1 MNSEATGLEQNGW
14 TDNMEAN
21 SVNTGSIANEALGDE
36 SKQMKVCRRV
46 ALVVGA
52 CLLCFVIVDAMTGKR
67 LETASSR
74 FVEWVALHPLMG
86 ILAVIL
92 VYITATICFVPGSAL
107 AIGTGYAF
115 GRAFESTVMA
125 VVLST
130 TAVFIGASLGSLSCL
145 LLGRYLFREPVMR
158 LAQSYPI
165 FQAVD
170 RGTFGQREYCRFQS
184 HRHPRFRQHSKA
196 TDSKL
201 CCFFVL
207 VLLSLTMLWTT

>member
-1 MNSEATGLEQNGW
+1 MTSEHHEVARFERDGL
-14 TDNMEAN
+14 TAMETN
-21 SVNTGSIANEALGDE
+21 SVEE
-36 SKQMKVCRRV
+36 SRQMKVCRRV

-52 CLLCFVIVDAMTGKR
+52 CMLIFVIVDAMTDKR
-67 LETASSR
+67 LEKASSR

-92 VYITATICFVPGSAL
+92 VYITATVCFVPGSVL
-107 AIGTGYAF
+107 TIGTGYAF
-115 GRAFESTVMA
+115 GRAFGSTFTA

-158 LAQSYPI
+158 LAQSYPV

-170 RGTFGQREYCRFQS
+170 RGTFGPFTFPISPTFSR
-184 HRHPRFRQHSKA
+184 
-196 TDSKL
+196 
-201 CCFFVL
+201 
-207 VLLSLTMLWTT
+207 